1 MDILKVKARVD
12 KLAAKILKK
21 DGSYRKD
28 ATDPDIQRYEELS
41 SMMEIRSDELNQAT
55 RPKPEARPAPAAGSI
70 TEKAMEDPNFAWD
83 VR

>member
-28 ATDPDIQRYEELS
+28 AGEAQIQRYEELS
-41 SMMEIRSDELNQAT
+41 SMMEVRSDELNQAT
-55 RPKPEARPAPAAGSI
+55 RPKLKARPVPPVGSA
-70 TEKAMEDPNFAWD
+70 TAKAMEDPNFAWD